1 MTSLEYRILQYI
13 KEQCD
18 AARPPMQHH
27 IRNRFGGEST
37 HHVVNSL
44 WSRGYLARS
53 IYSRKGAHRPYLITD
68 KGRAVLKPANIG

>member
-27 IRNRFGGEST
+27 IRNREF
-37 HHVVNSL
+37 
-44 WSRGYLARS
+44 A
-53 IYSRKGAHRPYLITD
+53 KG
-68 KGRAVLKPANIG
+68 